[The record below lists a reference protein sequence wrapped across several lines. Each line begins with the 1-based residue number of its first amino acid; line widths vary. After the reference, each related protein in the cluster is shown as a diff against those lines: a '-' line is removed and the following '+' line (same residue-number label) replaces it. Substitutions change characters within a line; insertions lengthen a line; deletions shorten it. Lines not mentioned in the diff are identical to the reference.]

1 MHYFCGV
8 LIMECMILYLEI
20 MGWVE
25 KVHFVKLPSPFQNLF
40 SLVSS
45 LYFIKWWENAL
56 TLIKTGLFGDILFF
70 IVPDIGG
77 GMFVLIYFWSIMH
90 LVGH

>member
-1 MHYFCGV
+1 MGESSYLDKNRAYIYNYVVIIGSQLEWAYPI
-8 LIMECMILYLEI
+8 LI
-20 MGWVE
+20 
-25 KVHFVKLPSPFQNLF
+25 
-40 SLVSS
+40 
-45 LYFIKWWENAL
+45 
-56 TLIKTGLFGDILFF
+56 GLFGDILFF